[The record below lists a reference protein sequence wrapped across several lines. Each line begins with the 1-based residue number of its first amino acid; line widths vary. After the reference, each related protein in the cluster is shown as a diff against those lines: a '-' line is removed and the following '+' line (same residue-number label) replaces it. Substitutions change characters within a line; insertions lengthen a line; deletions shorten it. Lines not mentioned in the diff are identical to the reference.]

1 MVVVY
6 LFHRDLRLPDHR
18 GLEAAHKKAI
28 ELKTVILPLFVFT
41 PEQVT
46 SNKLK
51 SVNSIQFM
59 IASLQSLD
67 MELKEKKSRLVCC
80 YGDTVEVLKALDR
93 KLGVECVIDVKD
105 YTPYAKERI
114 KALQDS
120 NIPYEC
126 IEDSYLTAPGS
137 VVNGTGKPYQKFTPF
152 WTAARKVEVP
162 HPTAAI
168 AGPFIVRSGG
178 GKKTRSLRSYP
189 MEVSLET
196 MRRRL
201 VPHPNEEI
209 AVKGGRE
216 EGQHFMHS
224 IPSNYEKI
232 HDIPS
237 QSTSMLSAHLH
248 FGTVSIR
255 EVYWEGKKKGLD
267 AFVRQLYWREFYAN
281 IMDAFELL
289 YKAHPYEFQK
299 DRVVT
304 DKQKEAFDKWCKGE
318 TGVPMVDAGMK
329 QMLRTGYMHNR
340 ARLVVAN
347 WLVKDMHVHW
357 RLGERFFAQ
366 HLVDY
371 GLANNMMNWIWVAS
385 VLPFSQAPFRKVDAY
400 RTAEKFDPDGVYIAS
415 HTIWP
420 VKVIYSIGVR
430 CYTEMILKR
439 LNLIKFSSIFG
450 SLNIRNYTNLIKCFD
465 TDFKILLDEK
475 YLLYSKNI
483 VAMAKENEKYGFR
496 TIHKLFNDVENYHSA
511 TIAHHNLSVD
521 NIKQHFLRG
530 IERLTYIKE
539 NKIPILF
546 VNISMEFDNTHYNP
560 QLIDSILKNGFINMK
575 ILSIYY
581 VKNLSEVELVHISEY
596 HIIYKIPAHGPNDTR
611 DDATVQKIID
621 RHFKCDKLMTVDDF
635 PKNLKME

>member
-67 MELKEKKSRLVCC
+67 MALKGARSRLVCC
-80 YGDTVEVLKALDR
+80 YGDTVEVLKALNR
-93 KLGVECVIDVKD
+93 KIGIECVIDVRD

-114 KALQDS
+114 AALKDS

-126 IEDSYLTAPGS
+126 IEDSYLTNPGS
-137 VVNGTGKPYQKFTPF
+137 VLNGTGKPYQKFTPF

-162 HPTAAI
+162 HPTSAI
-168 AGPFIVRSGG
+168 GGPFIVRSGG

-189 MEVSLET
+189 MEISLDT

-216 EGQHFMHS
+216 EGLELMHR

-255 EVYWEGKKKGLD
+255 EVYWEGKKKGVD
-267 AFVRQLYWREFYAN
+267 AFVRQLYWREFYISITN
-281 IMDAFELL
+281 SFKELYGIGL
-289 YKAHPYEFQK
+289 YEFQK
-299 DRVVT
+299 DPPRPLT
-304 DKQKEAFDKWCKGE
+304 EKQKDAFEQWCKGT
-318 TGVPMVDAGMK
+318 TGVPLVDAGMK

-340 ARLVVAN
+340 VRLVVAN
-347 WLVKDMHVHW
+347 WLVKDMKIHW

-366 HLVDY
+366 HLVDVSPS
-371 GLANNMMNWIWVAS
+371 NNTLNWQWVAS

-400 RTAEKFDPDGVYIAS
+400 RTAEKFDPDGVY
-415 HTIWP
+415 
-420 VKVIYSIGVR
+420 VK
-430 CYTEMILKR
+430 TW
-439 LNLIKFSSIFG
+439 
-450 SLNIRNYTNLIKCFD
+450 
-465 TDFKILLDEK
+465 
-475 YLLYSKNI
+475 
-483 VAMAKENEKYGFR
+483 
-496 TIHKLFNDVENYHSA
+496 
-511 TIAHHNLSVD
+511 
-521 NIKQHFLRG
+521 
-530 IERLTYIKE
+530 
-539 NKIPILF
+539 
-546 VNISMEFDNTHYNP
+546 
-560 QLIDSILKNGFINMK
+560 LKN
-575 ILSIYY
+575 
-581 VKNLSEVELVHISEY
+581 
-596 HIIYKIPAHGPNDTR
+596 
-611 DDATVQKIID
+611 
-621 RHFKCDKLMTVDDF
+621 
-635 PKNLKME
+635 

>member
-28 ELKTVILPLFVFT
+28 ELNTVILPLFVFT

-46 SNKLK
+46 SNRLK

-67 MELKEKKSRLVCC
+67 RALKEKKSRLVCC
-80 YGDTVEVLKALDR
+80 YGNTVEVLNALNR
-93 KLGVECVIDVKD
+93 KIGIECVIDVRD

-114 KALQDS
+114 AALEKMS
-120 NIPYEC
+120 SASH
-126 IEDSYLTAPGS
+126 IEYQCVGDSYLTEPGS
-137 VVNGTGKPYQKFTPF
+137 VLNGSGRPYQKFTPF
-152 WTAARKVEVP
+152 WTAAREHSVP
-162 HPTAAI
+162 HPTAAS

-216 EGQHFMHS
+216 EGLGFAAQ
-224 IPSNYEKI
+224 IPSNYETI

-255 EVYWEGKKKGLD
+255 EVYWAGKKKGLD

-289 YKAHPYEFQK
+289 YKVHPYEFQK
-299 DRVVT
+299 DHAVS
-304 DKQKEAFDKWCKGE
+304 DKQKEAFDKWCKGT
-318 TGVPMVDAGMK
+318 TGVPLVDAGMK

-340 ARLVVAN
+340 VRLVVAN

-400 RTAEKFDPDGVYIAS
+400 KTADKFDPEGVY
-415 HTIWP
+415 
-420 VKVIYSIGVR
+420 VKKWNNS
-430 CYTEMILKR
+430 
-439 LNLIKFSSIFG
+439 
-450 SLNIRNYTNLIKCFD
+450 
-465 TDFKILLDEK
+465 
-475 YLLYSKNI
+475 
-483 VAMAKENEKYGFR
+483 
-496 TIHKLFNDVENYHSA
+496 
-511 TIAHHNLSVD
+511 
-521 NIKQHFLRG
+521 
-530 IERLTYIKE
+530 
-539 NKIPILF
+539 
-546 VNISMEFDNTHYNP
+546 
-560 QLIDSILKNGFINMK
+560 
-575 ILSIYY
+575 
-581 VKNLSEVELVHISEY
+581 
-596 HIIYKIPAHGPNDTR
+596 
-611 DDATVQKIID
+611 
-621 RHFKCDKLMTVDDF
+621 
-635 PKNLKME
+635 